1 LGAALWLVL
10 SIFAAPARAASFNCA
25 KALSPASSSLRS
37 GRDPI
42 NGPLILI
49 ARDRGALY
57 LTPLVH
63 PWRHEMR
70 ADVEAAA
77 ADIEQ
82 SIGLLR
88 RRL

>member
-1 LGAALWLVL
+1 MRSMVRGA
-10 SIFAAPARAASFNCA
+10 FAR
-25 KALSPASSSLRS
+25 RI
-37 GRDPI
+37 RY
-42 NGPLILI
+42 LI
-49 ARDRGALY
+49 AHRRGALY
-57 LTPLVH
+57 LPPLVH
-63 PWRHEMR
+63 PWRHVMR